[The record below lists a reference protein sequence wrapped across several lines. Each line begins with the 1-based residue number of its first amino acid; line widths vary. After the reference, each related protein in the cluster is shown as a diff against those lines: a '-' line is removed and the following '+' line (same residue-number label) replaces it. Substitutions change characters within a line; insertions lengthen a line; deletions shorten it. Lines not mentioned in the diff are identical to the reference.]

1 MIEPAMPKFQWGQ
14 RVKTAIDLF
23 NDGSYPDLPPECLL
37 AGTGEIG
44 EIVQVGTHVESDPT
58 IYLVEFESR
67 RVVGCLEDEI
77 APLQETASV
86 AQQENC
92 EPA

>member
-1 MIEPAMPKFQWGQ
+1 MIEPATPKFQWGQ
-14 RVKTAIDLF
+14 RVQAATDLF
-23 NDGSYPDLPPECLL
+23 NDGSYPDLPSESLL

-44 EIVQVGTHVESDPT
+44 EIVQVGTHVETNTT